1 MGLQLHIGARGTPE
15 PYGDHVPT
23 DEVFAYLDAKYGLVA
38 DFVKRHET
46 EIAELAAAGMMQ
58 SIEAMIRRDKS
69 PKYAAIIDAGN
80 KIAEMLRKDI
90 QLKRFDHLPGLPSQ
104 AAIEGRV
111 MFGRTV
117 VHNTGRVGKRRI
129 PGRPSFIFSFT
140 MLNDL
145 MAYFTDDTGQFAPK
159 DAPP

>member
-15 PYGDHVPT
+15 PYGDHLPT

-38 DFVKRHET
+38 DFVRRHET
-46 EIAELAAAGMMQ
+46 EIGDLAARGMVN
-58 SIEAMIRRDKS
+58 SIEAMIRGDKS

-90 QLKRFDHLPGLPSQ
+90 QMKRFDHLPGLPSQ
-104 AAIEGRV
+104 AAIEGKV

-117 VHNTGRVGKRRI
+117 VHRTGRVGKRRI
-129 PGRPSFIFSFT
+129 PGRPSFIFSMT